1 MGSAGYVLDPL
12 AGLDRS
18 LCKLSQARGGPEVME
33 SVRDYLAGWTAERV
47 ARIQRIDAGWAPFD
61 EYQRP
66 APLFRPADVRKIC
79 DAVHEQCAALS
90 GAGVAPV
97 QELLELDQFL
107 RFACAK
113 LEEFAPPAPGTAR
126 HAFGR

>member
-1 MGSAGYVLDPL
+1 MGTAGFALDSL
-12 AGLDRS
+12 AGFDRS
-18 LCKLSQARGGPEVME
+18 LCKLSQARGGLEVLE
-33 SVRDYLAGWTAERV
+33 SVREYLATWPAERV
-47 ARIQRIDAGWAPFD
+47 ARIQRLDAGWAPFD
-61 EYQRP
+61 EFQRP
-66 APLFRPADVRKIC
+66 APLFRPVDVRKIC

-113 LEEFAPPAPGTAR
+113 LEEVAPR
-126 HAFGR
+126 AFR

>member
-1 MGSAGYVLDPL
+1 MSTAEYTLDSL
-12 AGLDRS
+12 AALDCS
-18 LCKLSQARGGPEVME
+18 LCKLSQARGGPEVVE
-33 SVRDYLAGWTAERV
+33 FVREYLAGWPAERV

-66 APLFRPADVRKIC
+66 APLFRPADLRKIGA
-79 DAVHEQCAALS
+79 AVHEQCAALS

-97 QELLELDQFL
+97 SELLELDHYL

-113 LEEFAPPAPGTAR
+113 LEELAPGAPGTAR
-126 HAFGR
+126 HAL